1 MNKANKITM
10 VRIIMSV
17 IILILLLVPFEQFNI
32 EFPVWTVGKRVLLDS
47 KYVIAGVLFII
58 ASLTDFLD
66 GYVARKYNMVTD
78 FGKMID
84 AISDKLL
91 TNTVLVVLACN
102 QLISPVIAVVII
114 ARDIVVDSIK
124 MLIGNKGKAVAAI
137 PIAKVKTA
145 TLMIGITLTF
155 FSNLPFELIPFRVS
169 DYLLIIAAV
178 LSVVSGA
185 KYYLMAKEYITTK

>member
-1 MNKANKITM
+1 MNKSNKITIS
-10 VRIIMSV
+10 RIVMSV

-66 GYVARKYNMVTD
+66 GYIARKYNMVTD

-145 TLMIGITLTF
+145 TLMVGLTLTF
-155 FSNLPFELIPFRVS
+155 FSNLPFELIPIRVS

-185 KYYLMAKEYITTK
+185 KYYIMAKEYISAK

>member
-1 MNKANKITM
+1 MNKANKITIS
-10 VRIIMSV
+10 RIIMSV

-66 GYVARKYNMVTD
+66 GYIARKYSMVTD

-145 TLMIGITLTF
+145 ILMVGLTLTF
-155 FSNLPFELIPFRVS
+155 FSNLPFELIPIRVS

-185 KYYLMAKEYITTK
+185 KYYVMAKEYISAK

>member
-66 GYVARKYNMVTD
+66 GCVARKYNMVTD

>member
-1 MNKANKITM
+1 MNKANKITIS
-10 VRIIMSV
+10 RIIMSV

-32 EFPVWTVGKRVLLDS
+32 ELPVWTVGKRVLLDS

-66 GYVARKYNMVTD
+66 GYIARKYNMVTD

-145 TLMIGITLTF
+145 TLMVGLTLTF
-155 FSNLPFELIPFRVS
+155 FSNLPFELIPIRVS

-185 KYYLMAKEYITTK
+185 KYYVMAKEYISAK

>member
-1 MNKANKITM
+1 MNKANKITIS
-10 VRIIMSV
+10 RIIMSV

-66 GYVARKYNMVTD
+66 GYIARKYNMVTD

-114 ARDIVVDSIK
+114 ARDIVADFNDS
-124 MLIGNKGKAVAAI
+124 
-137 PIAKVKTA
+137 T
-145 TLMIGITLTF
+145 TF
-155 FSNLPFELIPFRVS
+155 
-169 DYLLIIAAV
+169 
-178 LSVVSGA
+178 
-185 KYYLMAKEYITTK
+185 

>member
-1 MNKANKITM
+1 MNKANKITIS
-10 VRIIMSV
+10 RIILSV

-66 GYVARKYNMVTD
+66 GYIARKYNMVTD

-145 TLMIGITLTF
+145 TLMVGLTLTF
-155 FSNLPFELIPFRVS
+155 FSNLPFELIPIRVS

-185 KYYLMAKEYITTK
+185 KYYIMAKEYISAK